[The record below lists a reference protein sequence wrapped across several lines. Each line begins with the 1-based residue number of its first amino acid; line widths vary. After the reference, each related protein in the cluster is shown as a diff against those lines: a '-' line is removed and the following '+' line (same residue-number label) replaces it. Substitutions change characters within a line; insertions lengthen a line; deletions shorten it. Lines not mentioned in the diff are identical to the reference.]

1 MSYVVE
7 TEHSLRIAIYVR
19 VSTKNFTQKE
29 SLKNQISFFENYVKQ
44 LGGQLVDV
52 YTDDGISATSIA
64 KRSELQ
70 RLIKD
75 AENRKFDVVYVKSI
89 SRWARD
95 TVDSLSLIRKL
106 RSLNISL
113 RSITENYNSLND
125 TDEFVLTIHSA
136 VAQRESEL
144 SSARIK
150 FGKKENAR
158 KGKHHGTAPYGYTK
172 VNGVLFPH
180 PVHSIT
186 VKKIF
191 QLYLCEGWGVQK
203 IANYLTE
210 HNILTPRAASGSKNQ
225 GRKWH
230 DSTVRLI
237 LTNAHYTGNL
247 VQNKETTDDDDKL
260 FIQKNG
266 YKKRIKVNPEDHIKV
281 SNTHEALVNDEDF
294 QETLSKLRIRGE
306 KKYRGRGKKSLF
318 ARIAFCADCKA
329 GMVFKSQRKGYVCGT
344 YQRNTSHKCSSHI
357 IKHDKLK
364 AMVLADLNEL
374 ANQAIDM
381 NSLVE
386 TALNRSGIKVN
397 HLKEEFDSITQE
409 IANIDSEI
417 AGLTRNLV
425 KGHITPD
432 LFKITSDVIVKEKEV
447 LQKRLNELN
456 ELLLANKNDTDSFS
470 AFQTELKKFVNLKL
484 SNEEI
489 LRQMLQ
495 TLIKK
500 IEVFSDEK
508 VTIHYNFKNPIL
520 SGSLI

>member
-1 MSYVVE
+1 M
-7 TEHSLRIAIYVR
+7 I
-19 VSTKNFTQKE
+19 KN
-29 SLKNQISFFENYVKQ
+29 
-44 LGGQLVDV
+44 
-52 YTDDGISATSIA
+52 
-64 KRSELQ
+64 
-70 RLIKD
+70 

-95 TVDSLSLIRKL
+95 TVDSLNLIRKL

-150 FGKKENAR
+150 FWKKENAR
-158 KGKHHGTAPYGYTK
+158 KGKHHGTVPYEYTK

-225 GRKWH
+225 GRKEV
-230 DSTVRLI
+230 SRKRKKI
-237 LTNAHYTGNL
+237 
-247 VQNKETTDDDDKL
+247 
-260 FIQKNG
+260 FI
-266 YKKRIKVNPEDHIKV
+266 
-281 SNTHEALVNDEDF
+281 
-294 QETLSKLRIRGE
+294 
-306 KKYRGRGKKSLF
+306 

-329 GMVFKSQRKGYVCGT
+329 GMVFKSHRKGYVCCT

-397 HLKEEFDSITQE
+397 HLKEKSIL
-409 IANIDSEI
+409 S
-417 AGLTRNLV
+417 
-425 KGHITPD
+425 
-432 LFKITSDVIVKEKEV
+432 
-447 LQKRLNELN
+447 
-456 ELLLANKNDTDSFS
+456 
-470 AFQTELKKFVNLKL
+470 LKKSQILTVKL
-484 SNEEI
+484 
-489 LRQMLQ
+489 LDLHV
-495 TLIKK
+495 TL
-500 IEVFSDEK
+500 
-508 VTIHYNFKNPIL
+508 
-520 SGSLI
+520 